1 LASFTFRP
9 RVFPLELAAS
19 AEGLASALSSL
30 GSHRA
35 PVLLDSA
42 AGSPSEFSL
51 LAFDPLQGAPPPTS
65 LAELRA
71 YWGQLAA
78 VPGDEVPGPFAGGF
92 LGALAYDLG
101 VTGERLELPAEPWG
115 FAPIAGGLYVDFIV
129 QLAAEGTAWLVLG
142 EDPGDGRPGVEARRA
157 RLLAELAREPAANG
171 ARIVG
176 ALERCTPPDEHMR
189 RIESV
194 RAAIA
199 AGEIYQANLAHRL
212 LGRVVGPPADL
223 YRLLRRANPA
233 PYCAYLEWGGPA
245 GGGAVLST
253 SPELL
258 LEFDGERARTRPIK
272 GTAPRDADP
281 ARDREQRDALLGSD
295 KDLAEL
301 AMIVDLERNDLGRV
315 ARPGSVRV
323 EGLPTCESYARVHH
337 LVADV
342 SARIRPELDAF
353 DVLAALFP
361 GGSITGAPKLR
372 SMEVIAELE
381 GEGRGFFT
389 GSLGFVDTRG
399 RALFN
404 ILIRTVLWRPRPE
417 GSSGPEGDSRAGEV
431 SLRVGGGIT
440 WRSRAEAE
448 DQETLDKAAALASV
462 LDPTGDERPR

>member
-1 LASFTFRP
+1 MGRGSKPRPASLAPFTFRP
-9 RVFPLELAAS
+9 RVSPLQLGS
-19 AEGLASALSSL
+19 SPDGLARALGAL
-30 GSHRA
+30 RSHAA

-42 AGSPSEFSL
+42 AGTPCAFSL
-51 LAFDPLQGAPPPTS
+51 LAFDPLEGAPPPAR
-65 LAELRA
+65 LGDLRD
-71 YWGQLAA
+71 YVGRLEP

-101 VTGERLELPAEPWG
+101 VAGEALELPPEPWG
-115 FAPIAGGLYVDFIV
+115 FPPIVGGLYVDFLV
-129 QLAAEGTAWLVLG
+129 QLAGEDTAWLVLG
-142 EDPGDGRPGVEARRA
+142 EAPGDGRASVEERRA
-157 RLLAELAREPAANG
+157 RIVAELAAADPAPE

-176 ALERCTPPDEHMR
+176 GLERCTSPAEHMR
-189 RIESV
+189 RIE
-194 RAAIA
+194 RARRYIA

-212 LGRVVGPPADL
+212 LGRVVGEPAEL

-233 PYCAYLEWGGPA
+233 PYCAYLEWGEPLR
-245 GGGAVLST
+245 GAVLST

-258 LEFDGERARTRPIK
+258 LEFDGELARTRPIK
-272 GTAPRDADP
+272 GTAPRDDDP
-281 ARDREQRDALLGSD
+281 ERDRALREALLQSD

-323 EGLPTCESYARVHH
+323 EGLPTCESHARVHH

-342 SARIRPELDAF
+342 FARTRPDVDAF
-353 DVLAALFP
+353 DLLEALFP

-381 GEGRGFFT
+381 GEGRSFFT

-404 ILIRTVLWRPRPE
+404 ILIRTVLWRPL
-417 GSSGPEGDSRAGEV
+417 SGRGEGEV

-440 WRSRAEAE
+440 WRSDARAE
-448 DQETLDKAAALASV
+448 DRETLDKAAALASV
-462 LDPTGDERPR
+462 LARPLARP